1 MKKLFSLLFFVVS
14 FAGHTHA
21 EDITVSFD
29 FTDKAEINALGI
41 STPDNGSG
49 TNVESALIKDGVT
62 ITNDN
67 KEASTNTR
75 IWATNSGVLD
85 LRVYNGAELTITVAG
100 GKYIKEMTW
109 TTANSVNFTSD
120 SGTATKTGWLGEVNK
135 VVLSCTANTR
145 INVLTVVYGDKSEP
159 FTGKTQ
165 TFDFTSSEQFN
176 SWGVAIAEPGEGTSV
191 NGMTLTVGDASMSFS
206 DGDATTICREF
217 TATNGSMNIRTYSG
231 SAVTFSVSDG
241 YIIEKI
247 EITSGNTSNMISEKN
262 SWSAG
267 SLSDNCIWKPTEGV
281 NVNSVV
287 VTAGATLQFN
297 KVTIYYQSGTPTAI
311 RHTATE
317 DKKDTYYNL
326 RGQRINAGQA
336 RGIVIVGDK
345 KVLKVK

>member
-67 KEASTNTR
+67 KEASTHTR

-109 TTANSVNFTSD
+109 TTANSVNFSSD
-120 SGTATKTGWLGEVNK
+120 SGTATGTGWLGENSK

-159 FTGKTQ
+159 YTGKTQ

-176 SWGVAIAEPGEGTSV
+176 SWGVAVAEPGSGTSV
-191 NGMTLTVGDASMSFS
+191 NGMTLTVGDASMSFN
-206 DGDATTICREF
+206 DGEATTTCREF
-217 TATNGSMNIRTYSG
+217 TATNGSINIRTYSG

-241 YIIEKI
+241 YVIEKI

-267 SLSDNCIWKPTEGV
+267 SLSDNCIWKSTEGT

-287 VTAGATLQFN
+287 LTAGATLQFN
-297 KVTIYYQSGTPTAI
+297 KVTIYYQSGTPSAI
-311 RHTATE
+311 RHTVTE
-317 DKKDTYYNL
+317 DKTETYYNL

-336 RGIVIVGDK
+336 KGIVIVGDK
-345 KVLKVK
+345 KVLKQ